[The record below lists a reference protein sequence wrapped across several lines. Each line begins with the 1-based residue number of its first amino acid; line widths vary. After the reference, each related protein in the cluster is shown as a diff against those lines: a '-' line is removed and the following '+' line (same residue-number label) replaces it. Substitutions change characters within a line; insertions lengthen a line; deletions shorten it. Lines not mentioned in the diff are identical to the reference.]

1 MLDEAAGMFA
11 LEEDVREVAV
21 RLMPEGDGHA
31 CAIAGSL
38 HTILGKQCAGEGA
51 GEERVLQTD
60 AAVGTRADDE
70 HVLAQGE
77 NTFGEGAQVDESTDE
92 QLIAVGSA
100 LDGLCSIGSHEN
112 DGLAVDLIDRIFGRR
127 VTEISER
134 TAFSSLLS
142 THKVSQGLIGKC
154 FLLGGNR
161 NDIGSTVGKGCAD
174 GCGGTE
180 HVGHHH
186 DAVAVLIELD

>member
-1 MLDEAAGMFA
+1 MRAPSLAASTPSSA
-11 LEEDVREVAV
+11 SNVLVRAPAKSE
-21 RLMPEGDGHA
+21 
-31 CAIAGSL
+31 SS
-38 HTILGKQCAGEGA
+38 
-51 GEERVLQTD
+51 RVLQTY

-77 NTFGEGAQVDESTDE
+77 NAFGEGAQVDEGTDE

-112 DGLAVDLIDRIFGRR
+112 DGLAVDLIDGIFGRR
-127 VTEISER
+127 VAEISER

-161 NDIGSTVGKGCAD
+161 NDIGCTVGKSSTD